1 MLITKC
7 FGMNMK
13 YMKPTSECL
22 AMCHEHVLA
31 NSDRT
36 SLPVNKEKPATSFS
50 ESKRLGQGHFPWTE
64 D

>member
-1 MLITKC
+1 
-7 FGMNMK
+7 MNMK

-36 SLPVNKEKPATSFS
+36 TLPVNKEKPATSFS
-50 ESKRLGQGHFPWTE
+50 ESKRLEQGHFPWTE